1 MKNLYYK
8 FLFFILFL
16 LTFVVCNSATNV
28 FAMTSIEAEYIIETF
43 NLKEKCPSG
52 VSYSSGNALDKME
65 LGTYC
70 YLFEGNGKKH
80 FYFVLNNG
88 DWLKIKDKNL
98 AKGEYTINGVQ
109 ELVGI
114 IYG

>member
-43 NLKEKCPSG
+43 NLKG
-52 VSYSSGNALDKME
+52 VN
-65 LGTYC
+65 
-70 YLFEGNGKKH
+70 YL
-80 FYFVLNNG
+80 
-88 DWLKIKDKNL
+88 
-98 AKGEYTINGVQ
+98 
-109 ELVGI
+109 
-114 IYG
+114 